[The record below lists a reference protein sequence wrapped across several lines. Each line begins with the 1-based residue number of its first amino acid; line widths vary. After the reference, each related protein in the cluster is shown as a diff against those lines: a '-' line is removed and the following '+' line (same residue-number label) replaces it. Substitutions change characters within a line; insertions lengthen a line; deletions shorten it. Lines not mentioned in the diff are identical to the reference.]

1 MDKTNSKLLTVS
13 FALAGALLGITLS
26 LLIVAFS
33 GIFGWMAN
41 LAGQDWFRHGLPVV
55 AGFGLF
61 LFLQFNPRVLAWGD
75 EVVSE
80 LRKVVWPSRKDTVA
94 STIVVC
100 IMVLVSSLVISSFD
114 FVSGY
119 VLSNII
125 LR

>member
-13 FALAGALLGITLS
+13 FAMAGILLGLTLS
-26 LLIVAFS
+26 LLIQAFS

-41 LAGQDWFRHGLPVV
+41 LAGQDLFRHGLPVG
-55 AGFGLF
+55 AGLALF
-61 LFLQFNPRVLAWGD
+61 LFLQFNPRTLAWAD

-80 LRKVVWPSRKDTVA
+80 LRKVVWPSRKDTTA
-94 STIVVC
+94 MTIVVC

-119 VLSNII
+119 VLNNVL